1 LTARL
6 DAARAALH
14 SRATGEDGGLG
25 VAPDSSIRVAVD
37 GYEVVTYSYGDLDR
51 EALFLLNAGSCLP
64 CNCLRNPLLRLV
76 EAGYRVVNPLAY
88 VASLTT
94 FFAEQRG

>member
-37 GYEVVTYSYGDLDR
+37 GCEVVTYSYGDHDR
-51 EALFLLNAGSCLP
+51 EALFLLNGGPGLP
-64 CNCLRNPLLRLV
+64 YDCLRDPLLRMV
-76 EAGYRVVNPLAY
+76 EAGYRLVNPSAY
-88 VASLTT
+88 FASLTA
-94 FFAEQRG
+94 FLAEQRG